1 MSKVDHTL
9 IIFIIS
15 FLIYAVYNEFILNF
29 IRGKTIFKV
38 NLERKNKVDAT
49 ILVGLTIIFVYKN
62 MINLSSSLTIY
73 LLFSLLL
80 LIIYIFYI
88 RYPKLIFKKDGFFY
102 CNIFI
107 NYKNI
112 KNIKLS
118 EDGILAIYLKK
129 RSIFIKV
136 VYFEDLKKMF
146 HVFLEKTTF

>member
-1 MSKVDHTL
+1 MSNVDHTL

-29 IRGKTIFKV
+29 IKGKTILKV

-49 ILVGLTIIFVYKN
+49 ILIGLTIIFIYNN
-62 MINLSSSLTIY
+62 MINLSSPLTIY
-73 LLFSLLL
+73 LLFGLLL

-102 CNIFI
+102 CNILI

-112 KNIKLS
+112 KKIKLS
-118 EDGILAIYLKK
+118 EDGILAIHLKK

-136 VYFEDLKKMF
+136 VYFEDLKKMV

>member
-15 FLIYAVYNEFILNF
+15 LLIYAVYNEFILNF
-29 IRGKTIFKV
+29 IKGKTLLKV

-49 ILVGLTIIFVYKN
+49 ILIGLTIIFIYKN

-73 LLFSLLL
+73 LLFCLLL

-102 CNIFI
+102 YNILI
-107 NYKNI
+107 NYKHI

-146 HVFLEKTTF
+146 HVLLEKTTF

>member
-1 MSKVDHTL
+1 MSNVDHTL

-15 FLIYAVYNEFILNF
+15 FLTYAVYNEFILNF
-29 IRGKTIFKV
+29 IKGKTILKV

-49 ILVGLTIIFVYKN
+49 ILIGLTIIFIYNN
-62 MINLSSSLTIY
+62 MINLSSPLTIY
-73 LLFSLLL
+73 LLFGLLL

-102 CNIFI
+102 CNILI

-112 KNIKLS
+112 KKIKLS
-118 EDGILAIYLKK
+118 EDGILAIHLKK

-136 VYFEDLKKMF
+136 VYFEDLKKMV

>member
-1 MSKVDHTL
+1 MSNVDHTL

-29 IRGKTIFKV
+29 IKGKTILKV

-49 ILVGLTIIFVYKN
+49 ILIGLTIIFIYNN
-62 MINLSSSLTIY
+62 MINLSSPLTIY
-73 LLFSLLL
+73 LLFGLLL

-102 CNIFI
+102 CNILI

-112 KNIKLS
+112 KI
-118 EDGILAIYLKK
+118 
-129 RSIFIKV
+129 
-136 VYFEDLKKMF
+136 
-146 HVFLEKTTF
+146 